1 MKKQFPPPLSVAC
14 IFNQIYKCKA
24 CNVADPPRNLPD
36 LDLTLEE
43 ETPDPYPIREKKSES
58 YVQNTKC
65 DLFRSH
71 IYFHDCKF
79 RQNPDPTL
87 QKQKPNQITTLQNKT
102 DWIQIQ
108 QITRFHIFKTF
119 FNLTP

>member
-43 ETPDPYPIREKKSES
+43 ETSDPYPIREKKSILTS
-58 YVQNTKC
+58 
-65 DLFRSH
+65 R
-71 IYFHDCKF
+71 I
-79 RQNPDPTL
+79 
-87 QKQKPNQITTLQNKT
+87 PNATFFGLTFIFMTVNSDK
-102 DWIQIQ
+102 IQIRPFRNKSRIKSQ
-108 QITRFHIFKTF
+108 LYKIKRTGSRSNKLPGSTSLRPF
-119 FNLTP
+119 LT